1 MCSDCPGGMNQVER
15 TLAGNMRKG
24 HHSQRSQY
32 KQARFRQITESYTVV
47 LHLEHGP
54 GAVTQ
59 LLTSGGVRQF
69 PAGLRR
75 NLSPQRHY
83 CLFKTSERLEP
94 DQPLKRIQDFVPWG
108 THFTNGRGKKAT
120 QTYKYVSNNV
130 WIRAQLCWKGLVRQR
145 PRNS

>member
-15 TLAGNMRKG
+15 TLAGNTRKG

-59 LLTSGGVRQF
+59 LLTSRGVRQF

-94 DQPLKRIQDFVPWG
+94 DQALKRIQDFVPWG
-108 THFTNGRGKKAT
+108 THFTNGRGKKQHRLTNMSVTMSGSELSFAG
-120 QTYKYVSNNV
+120 KA
-130 WIRAQLCWKGLVRQR
+130 W
-145 PRNS
+145 